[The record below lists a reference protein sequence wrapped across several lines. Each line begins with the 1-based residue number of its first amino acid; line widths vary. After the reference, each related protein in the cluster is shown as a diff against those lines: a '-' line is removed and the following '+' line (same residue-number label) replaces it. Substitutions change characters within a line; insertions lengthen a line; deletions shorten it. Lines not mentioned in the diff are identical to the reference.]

1 LRPATYFNEDQR
13 WPSKSQ
19 RFGWLVGIGAA
30 LFVAFQLNLHLFAPL
45 YAVPVLLALLAIL
58 LAVLTLQQRLA
69 VRIGIDLEPGTV
81 APVVRRFWRRAAQ
94 VAPMVPSAVGDGP
107 LQMMRID
114 YVFKS
119 PVSALAPARRG
130 ARLGRERQHIPL
142 SDVASWSAS
151 RLSLLAVV
159 RPGPTTFPV
168 GFQRDAVTIVLEDGR
183 RLTVPTRRQPEFLA
197 ALSAAK
203 VDSVRRERAASV
215 VREEL

>member
-45 YAVPVLLALLAIL
+45 YAVPVLLVLLAIL
-58 LAVLTLQQRLA
+58 LTVLTLQQRLS
-69 VRIGIDLEPGTV
+69 VRIGIEVESGTS

-94 VAPMVPSAVGDGP
+94 VAPLVPSTDP
-107 LQMMRID
+107 EDRLQVMRID

-130 ARLGRERQHIPL
+130 SRLGRERLHIPM

-151 RLSLLAVV
+151 RVSLLAVV
-159 RPGPTTFPV
+159 RPGRSTFPV
-168 GFQRDAVTIVLEDGR
+168 GLQRDAVKIVLEDGR
-183 RLTVPTRRQPEFLA
+183 RLTIPTRSQPELLA

-203 VDSVRRERAASV
+203 VDSVRQEQAASV

>member
-1 LRPATYFNEDQR
+1 MRPGIYFSEDQR
-13 WPSKSQ
+13 WPSRSQ

-45 YAVPVLLALLAIL
+45 YAVPVLLVLLAVL

-69 VRIGIDLEPGTV
+69 VRIGIEMEPGTD

-94 VAPMVPSAVGDGP
+94 AAPLVLSTEDDDR
-107 LQMMRID
+107 LQVMRVD

-130 ARLGRERQHIPL
+130 SRLGRERLHIPM
-142 SDVASWSAS
+142 SDVAGWSAS
-151 RLSLLAVV
+151 RVPLLAAIW
-159 RPGPTTFPV
+159 PGRSAFPV
-168 GFQRDAVTIVLEDGR
+168 GLRREAVTIVLEDGR
-183 RLTVPTRRQPEFLA
+183 RLTVPTRRQPELLA

-203 VDSVRRERAASV
+203 VDSVRQERAASV